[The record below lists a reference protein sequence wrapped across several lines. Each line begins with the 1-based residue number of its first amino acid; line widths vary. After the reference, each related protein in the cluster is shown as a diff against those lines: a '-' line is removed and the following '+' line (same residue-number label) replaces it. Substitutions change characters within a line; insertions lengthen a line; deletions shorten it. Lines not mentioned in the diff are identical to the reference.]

1 MQCLV
6 VTEVSAVDFAEDC
19 KACDLNAR
27 RGAAD
32 VNAIVASVVGAAS
45 PGPVSI
51 AGSIAPTF
59 RHDAVVFAIP
69 GVEIA
74 CNDVGSWPC
83 IVVGILVDSRHVL
96 KLTRSLVS
104 VDLLSAR
111 LGMQVVHRPLAVVHC
126 Q

>member
-1 MQCLV
+1 MG
-6 VTEVSAVDFAEDC
+6 SNVDPVFF
-19 KACDLNAR
+19 
-27 RGAAD
+27 
-32 VNAIVASVVGAAS
+32 VNELEEGWESMWV
-45 PGPVSI
+45 
-51 AGSIAPTF
+51 
-59 RHDAVVFAIP
+59 

-83 IVVGILVDSRHVL
+83 SVVGILVDSRHVL

-104 VDLLSAR
+104 VGLLSAR